1 MLRVRRSPTA
11 GMQGCRAQVCN
22 PEHGSD
28 IRELQLS
35 ADGADD
41 EHFSASAMQIRACGA
56 VNGSEWEHVVLLPS
70 LWLSSDGG
78 ADWAPL
84 GV

>member
-1 MLRVRRSPTA
+1 MLRFRRSPTA
-11 GMQGCRAQVCN
+11 RMQGCRARVCN
-22 PEHGSD
+22 QEHGSD

-41 EHFSASAMQIRACGA
+41 EHFSASAMQIRARGA

-70 LWLSSDGG
+70 LWLS
-78 ADWAPL
+78 
-84 GV
+84 